1 MMKSATSAPPP
12 LPWAVRSGAER
23 TILLVVAGAL
33 VAGGL
38 YLLAAALTGSGWVCA
53 WKSSTGWPCASCG
66 GTRSLALLAA
76 GEWREAVKLNPG
88 VMALVAG
95 VVVAA
100 MYAAAVLVFR
110 FEPWRPR
117 MPAWRWVLG
126 AAFVLNWVYL
136 VWAGRV

>member
-1 MMKSATSAPPP
+1 MDAPPP
-12 LPWAVRSGAER
+12 LPWAVRCGAER
-23 TILLVVAGAL
+23 TMLLVAAAAL

-53 WKSSTGWPCASCG
+53 WKSGTGWPCASCG
-66 GTRSLALLAA
+66 GTRSLALLVG

-88 VMALVAG
+88 VTVLVAV

-110 FEPWRPR
+110 LEPWRPR
-117 MPAWRWVLG
+117 VPAWRWVLG